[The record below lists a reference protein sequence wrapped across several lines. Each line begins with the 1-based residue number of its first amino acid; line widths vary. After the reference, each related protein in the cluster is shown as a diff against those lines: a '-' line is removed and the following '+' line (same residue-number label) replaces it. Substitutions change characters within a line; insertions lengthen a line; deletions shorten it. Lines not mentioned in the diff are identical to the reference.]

1 MKKYISTFTQLKQTP
16 ISQRR
21 HFYLDRDLIAS
32 IKVFTHGAEPMLGRK
47 VIETSGIIVAPFW
60 EDTNALDEEGIAFQ
74 KYMML
79 NPNFEMMIRKKV
91 LKKLLDAQ
99 KLLPK
104 NWQIVLKA
112 GFRPLIVQKMLFEE
126 VVETEKSTHPD
137 WDHDTLYRHCLTY
150 VTDPDKYISPHATG
164 GAVDILTIDKK
175 SGEIIDMGSPINAVG
190 DASWC
195 DFGENFKIKQ
205 VKNRDIL
212 ISTMIRAG
220 FANLASEWWHFSY
233 GDPRWA
239 IFYDQKVARYPHFDS
254 I

>member
-1 MKKYISTFTQLKQTP
+1 MKKYITTFAQLRQIP

-21 HFYLDRDLIAS
+21 HYYLDRDLIAS
-32 IKVFTHGAEPMLGRK
+32 IKNFTHENEPMIGRK
-47 VIETSGIIVAPFW
+47 VIEASGIIVAPFW
-60 EDTNALDEEGIAFQ
+60 EDSNDLDEEGRAFQ
-74 KYMML
+74 KYIQN
-79 NPNFEMMIRKKV
+79 NPGFEMMIREKV

-112 GFRPLIVQKMLFEE
+112 GLRPLIVQKMLFEE

-195 DFGENFKIKQ
+195 DFGNDFTQ
-205 VKNRDIL
+205 VQKHNRNTL
-212 ISTMIRAG
+212 ISTMIKVG

-239 IFYDQKVARYPHFDS
+239 IFYDKNQARYPHFE
-254 I
+254 IK